1 MRVLV
6 VSNMYPRDYN
16 RIGGIFVHE
25 QVKALRAKGVD
36 ARVVSGG
43 PHWLPARQPLNAAR
57 QVRWHLRHNR
67 SPQWTEHEGVPV
79 VYFPYFA
86 GAFCRVAVYPQLYR
100 WSLLRW
106 IDEIRRDFPFDLV
119 HAHTAFLDGT
129 AGAGVAQRFGV
140 PLILTE
146 HTGPFTLLTRT
157 LAMRLQ
163 TERAINAAD
172 HVLAVSSA
180 LRRDILKNVRVRR
193 PDHLTVMPN
202 GVDVSTFAPVS
213 DPMSSL
219 AMPGWPGDYMGAA
232 EMADL
237 LRQVRGIAFDTEGD
251 PAAGLEALRHAI
263 LHTVG
268 SGDASGEET
277 PAEVPDEMR
286 DDTLINALWVGHF
299 VDVKRIDRLV
309 HGFAIAHRRNPRL
322 RLTLL
327 GASADGGGVEH
338 EIREQ
343 IRKEGLTEVVRI
355 LPGTGRDG
363 VRHQMQRCD
372 FLVISSETETFGVVA
387 IEALSLGKPVL
398 STRCGGPEDIISSP
412 ELGLLVDKDGES
424 IAIGMT
430 EMARRIAG
438 FDAEAIRR
446 HTVETYGFDRISDRL
461 IELYG
466 RFVGHASGQGGVA
479 APAAAVCEAP

>member
-6 VSNMYPRDYN
+6 VSNMYPRDHN
-16 RIGGIFVHE
+16 PIGGIFVHE

-67 SPQWTEHEGVPV
+67 SPQWTQYEGVPV

-86 GAFCRVAVYPQLYR
+86 GGFCRVDFYPRLYS

-119 HAHTAFLDGT
+119 HAHTAFLDGF
-129 AGAGVAQRFGV
+129 AGAGVARRFGV

-163 TERAINAAD
+163 TEQAINAAD

-180 LRRDILKNVRVRR
+180 LRKDILANVRVNR
-193 PDHLTVMPN
+193 PERITVIPN
-202 GVDVSTFAPVS
+202 GVDVRAFSTAF
-213 DPMSSL
+213 DPMEIL
-219 AMPGWPGDYMGAA
+219 HKPGWPGDYMGRDDL
-232 EMADL
+232 ADL
-237 LRQVRGIAFDTEGD
+237 LRRVRGLAFAEDGV
-251 PAAGLEALRHAI
+251 PAEQMETLRQALLGTVKPSADAQDVVEGLEI
-263 LHTVG
+263 K
-268 SGDASGEET
+268 
-277 PAEVPDEMR
+277 DES
-286 DDTLINALWVGHF
+286 LIQALWVGHF

-327 GASADGGGVEH
+327 GASATGGGVEH

-343 IRKEGLTEVVRI
+343 IRKEGMGDVIRI
-355 LPGTGRDG
+355 LPGTGREG
-363 VRHQMQRCD
+363 VRHHMSHCD
-372 FLVISSETETFGVVA
+372 FLVVSSETETFGVVA

-398 STRCGGPEDIISSP
+398 STRCGGPEDIIASP
-412 ELGLLVDKDGES
+412 DLGVLVDKDGES
-424 IAIGMT
+424 IAIGFA
-430 EMARRIAG
+430 EMAKRLPS
-438 FDAEAIRR
+438 FDAEKIRNHAIANYSF
-446 HTVETYGFDRISDRL
+446 ENISGRL

-466 RFVGHASGQGGVA
+466 RFLGTDHRGVG
-479 APAAAVCEAP
+479 APSELACEAE